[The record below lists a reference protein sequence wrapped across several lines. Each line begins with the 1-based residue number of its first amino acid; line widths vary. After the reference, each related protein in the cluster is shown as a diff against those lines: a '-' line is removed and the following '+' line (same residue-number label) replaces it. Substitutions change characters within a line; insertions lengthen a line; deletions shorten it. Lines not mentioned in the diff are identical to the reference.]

1 MKKLTAL
8 DLQTALDE
16 CAEKRF
22 KTHSDWL
29 YGMVNRLNA
38 ALTGHPECSTG
49 LRGYLREKEDPFKS
63 PLIKLL
69 TGNNVEPEVP
79 CIS

>member
-22 KTHSDWL
+22 ETHSDWL
-29 YGMVNRLNA
+29 SGMVNRLNA
-38 ALTGHPECSTG
+38 VLTP
-49 LRGYLREKEDPFKS
+49 PI
-63 PLIKLL
+63 IKLQI
-69 TGNNVEPEVP
+69 GNNTEVP

>member
-22 KTHSDWL
+22 ETHSDWL
-29 YGMVNRLNA
+29 SGMVNRLNA
-38 ALTGHPECSTG
+38 AIEGISP
-49 LRGYLREKEDPFKS
+49 KPKS
-63 PLIKLL
+63 LALAPMPYIKKK
-69 TGNNVEPEVP
+69 TKIQIGNNVEPEVP

>member
-1 MKKLTAL
+1 MKKLTEL

-16 CAEKRF
+16 CAEKKF
-22 KTHSDWL
+22 KSHGAWL
-29 YGMVNRLNA
+29 AGMVKRLNA
-38 ALTGHPECSTG
+38 AIEGP
-49 LRGYLREKEDPFKS
+49 
-63 PLIKLL
+63 PLVRKKTIIK

>member
-22 KTHSDWL
+22 ETHSDWL
-29 YGMVNRLNA
+29 SGMVNRLNA
-38 ALTGHPECSTG
+38 VISGKPESIVSA
-49 LRGYLREKEDPFKS
+49 RMPYIRKK
-63 PLIKLL
+63 IKIQI
-69 TGNNVEPEVP
+69 GNNVEPEVP

>member
-16 CAEKRF
+16 CAEKRY

-29 YGMVNRLNA
+29 SGMVNRLNA
-38 ALTGHPECSTG
+38 ALTP
-49 LRGYLREKEDPFKS
+49 
-63 PLIKLL
+63 PLVKLQI
-69 TGNNVEPEVP
+69 GNNVEPEVP

>member
-1 MKKLTAL
+1 MVRGEVKTMKKLTAL

-22 KTHSDWL
+22 ETHSDWL
-29 YGMVNRLNA
+29 SGMVNRLNA
-38 ALTGHPECSTG
+38 VISD
-49 LRGYLREKEDPFKS
+49 K
-63 PLIKLL
+63 PLKIQI
-69 TGNNVEPEVP
+69 GNNVEPEVP